1 MHWLE
6 LSGRKAVVGLYR
18 RRMADVAAPL
28 GDPAPADLPLYALG
42 ALVYAERGDQILLLR
57 RAGGVLA
64 GQWYLPGGAVEAG
77 ETPEQGAI
85 RELAE
90 ESGLSPDGDLQ
101 LVGVYPVWQYGR
113 EWLHVSYR
121 CKVRGDVVLSD
132 EHHEA
137 MWIKAADMRSV
148 ITDDFIADLAA
159 GNHRVTDLVRAIRDD
174 LDRYLRLGAT
184 V

>member
-1 MHWLE
+1 M
-6 LSGRKAVVGLYR
+6 SD
-18 RRMADVAAPL
+18 DVDPL
-28 GDPAPADLPLYALG
+28 GDPASPDLPLYALG
-42 ALVYAERGDQILLLR
+42 ALVYAERDNQILLLR

-85 RELAE
+85 RELFE

-101 LVGVYPVWQYGR
+101 LVGVYRVWQYGR

-121 CKVRGDVVLSD
+121 CTVRGEVVVSD

-137 MWIKAADMRSV
+137 MWITGEEMRAV
-148 ITDDFIADLAA
+148 ITDEFITDLAA
-159 GNHRVTDLVRAIRDD
+159 GNQKVGDLVRAIRED
-174 LDRYLRLGAT
+174 LDRYLRLRAAA
-184 V
+184 